1 MRVKRYIVD
10 SMPEAMEKI
19 RIELGK
25 DAIILNSKPIKT
37 GGFLGMFSKQ
47 QIEVIAAVEEKNV
60 VQPKAEAASKKEK
73 LVATVPVP
81 SAAQAYRNSG
91 GGDSSI
97 RTLEKP
103 VAVEAR
109 TPSMQPTATL
119 QLQPETVPPKTMPIM
134 PVSSEQPL
142 RTGQTTAVRPQ
153 EQPAALENQD
163 LAQELRDMREMFRK
177 LLLKGNDK
185 HLPSSIAQVRD
196 HLLEQEVEEE
206 LVSTIIADLLKR
218 FEQPE
223 ETTEEEALQAA
234 MDVVRARI
242 SKHTEAPARIERTAK
257 CAFFFGP
264 TGVGKT
270 TTIAKLAAEC
280 MLKEKRKVG
289 FITSDTFRI
298 AAVEQLRTYANILNV
313 PMEVVFSPGEIG
325 QALEKLRHCDLIL
338 VDTAGRNYRNDE
350 YVTAI
355 KELLDYGETSVH
367 YLVLSL
373 TAKYSDMQAIASNF
387 CDIPNARAIFT
398 KADETKAY
406 GPILNIV
413 DRYKLA
419 LSYITTGQ
427 NVPDDIV
434 LATPERVTKMIVGDD
449 TYA

>member
-1 MRVKRYIVD
+1 
-10 SMPEAMEKI
+10 MPEAMEKI

-47 QIEVIAAVEEKNV
+47 QIEVIAAVEEKSIG
-60 VQPKAEAASKKEK
+60 QSKAEAASKKERT
-73 LVATVPVP
+73 VATVPVP
-81 SAAQAYRNSG
+81 SAAQAYRKSG
-91 GGDSSI
+91 GGESSI
-97 RTLEKP
+97 RTLERP
-103 VAVEAR
+103 VALETQA
-109 TPSMQPTATL
+109 PIMQPVAA
-119 QLQPETVPPKTMPIM
+119 QPLRQESAPIKTMPM
-134 PVSSEQPL
+134 QPVPEDRPLHSSGLTAPARPQVQQTVSEQ
-142 RTGQTTAVRPQ
+142 
-153 EQPAALENQD
+153 QD

-185 HLPSSIAQVRD
+185 HLPSSLALVRD
-196 HLLEQEVEEE
+196 RLLEQEVEEE
-206 LVSTIIADLLKR
+206 LVSTIIGDLLKK

-234 MDVVRARI
+234 MDLVRGRI
-242 SKHTEAPARIERTAK
+242 SKHNEAPARIERTAK

-373 TAKYSDMQAIASNF
+373 TAKYSDMKAIASNF

-413 DRYKLA
+413 DQYKLA

-434 LATPERVTKMIVGDD
+434 LATPERVTKMIMGDD